1 MQVLALKYRPK
12 HFSEL
17 VGQESVAKTLSLA
30 LDNQRLAN
38 AYLFSGLRGS
48 GKTSSS
54 RIFARALMCETG
66 PKAVPCDTCIQC
78 QSALNNHHIDIIE
91 MDGASNRGIDDVR
104 NLIEQTRYKPS
115 FGRYKIFIID
125 EVHMFTTEAFNAL
138 LKTLEEPPSHV
149 KFLLA
154 TTDALK
160 LPATILSR
168 TQHFRFKKIPE
179 NSVISHLKTILEKEQ
194 VSYETSALEK
204 LAHSGQGSLRD
215 TITLL
220 EQAINYCDNAITESK
235 VAEMLGAIDRSVLE
249 DFFQSLINQDEARL
263 QERYAILE
271 NYETESVLEEM
282 MLFLKA
288 KLLSPDSYSILL
300 IERFFKIIMS
310 SLSLLKEGA
319 NASFVLLLL
328 KMKFKEALKL
338 KALDDAILEL
348 EQSKESVLKPLNQ
361 NANASKQEPKSTEKI
376 EQAERIEGTEKKEKL
391 ETRENTETL
400 QTLMLSAKDRI
411 FHNLF
416 KQVQTLVYE
425 RNYELG
431 EVFEKNIR
439 FIDFDSQT
447 KTLTWE
453 SLATDKDKEL
463 LRERFK
469 IVKSIVDGV
478 FGKGENIKI
487 ALKHHLENKST
498 LETQEIKDFKIS
510 SLREKILP
518 KPTIE
523 TTAETKENDT
533 KEAVGKALQTKEND
547 TKEAVG
553 KALQTKENDTKEA
566 VGKALQTKEND
577 TKEAVGKALQT
588 KENDTKETKETQP
601 KQAPTALQEF
611 MANHSELIEEIK
623 SEFEI
628 KSVELL

>member
-54 RIFARALMCETG
+54 RIFARALMCEEG

-194 VSYETSALEK
+194 VSYEASALEK

-263 QERYAILE
+263 KERYAILE

-348 EQSKESVLKPLNQ
+348 EQSKESVFQPLNQ
-361 NANASKQEPKSTEKI
+361 NTNAPKQEFKS
-376 EQAERIEGTEKKEKL
+376 AERIEKL
-391 ETRENTETL
+391 EKRESAETP
-400 QTLMLSAKDRI
+400 QTPMFSAKDRI

-431 EVFEKNIR
+431 AVFEKNIR

-453 SLATDKDKEL
+453 SLATNKDKEL

-478 FGKGENIKI
+478 FGKGESIKI
-487 ALKHHLENKST
+487 ALNNHFENKSAP
-498 LETQEIKDFKIS
+498 LEEVKEFKIS
-510 SLREKILP
+510 SLREKISP
-518 KPTIE
+518 KPTTE
-523 TTAETKENDT
+523 TTAEMKENKT
-533 KEAVGKALQTKEND
+533 KEAVGKETKIKEQEVQEND
-547 TKEAVG
+547 
-553 KALQTKENDTKEA
+553 
-566 VGKALQTKEND
+566 
-577 TKEAVGKALQT
+577 T

-601 KQAPTALQEF
+601 KESPTALQEF
-611 MANHSELIEEIK
+611 LANHSDLIEEIK

>member
-66 PKAVPCDTCIQC
+66 PKAVPCDTCTQC

-194 VSYETSALEK
+194 VSYESSALEK

-263 QERYAILE
+263 KERYAILE

-361 NANASKQEPKSTEKI
+361 NANAPKQEPKSTE
-376 EQAERIEGTEKKEKL
+376 RIEGTEK
-391 ETRENTETL
+391 RENTEKIASVETP
-400 QTLMLSAKDRI
+400 QTPMLSAKDRI

-431 EVFEKNIR
+431 VVFEKNIR

-487 ALKHHLENKST
+487 ALKNQNKSA
-498 LETQEIKDFKIS
+498 LEVVKEFKFPYS
-510 SLREKILP
+510 KP
-518 KPTIE
+518 KPTTE
-523 TTAETKENDT
+523 TTAEMKEKEIQKKEVQKNEIKEKETKENDT
-533 KEAVGKALQTKEND
+533 KEIQ
-547 TKEAVG
+547 EA
-553 KALQTKENDTKEA
+553 
-566 VGKALQTKEND
+566 
-577 TKEAVGKALQT
+577 
-588 KENDTKETKETQP
+588 QP

-611 MANHSELIEEIK
+611 MANNSDLIEEIK

>member
-54 RIFARALMCETG
+54 RIFARALMCEEG
-66 PKAVPCDTCIQC
+66 PKSVPCDTCTQC

-310 SLSLLKEGA
+310 GLSLLKEGA

-361 NANASKQEPKSTEKI
+361 NANAFKQEPKIAEKI
-376 EQAERIEGTEKKEKL
+376 EKPEKREGAETP
-391 ETRENTETL
+391 
-400 QTLMLSAKDRI
+400 QTPMLSAKDRI

-431 EVFEKNIR
+431 AVFEKNIR

-453 SLATDKDKEL
+453 SLATHKDKEL

-487 ALKHHLENKST
+487 ALKNHSENKSA
-498 LETQEIKDFKIS
+498 LEVVKELKFPYS
-510 SLREKILP
+510 
-518 KPTIE
+518 KPQPTTE
-523 TTAETKENDT
+523 TTAETKEKETKEVQEKDT
-533 KEAVGKALQTKEND
+533 KEAVEKENKEKEVQEND
-547 TKEAVG
+547 TKEVQETQ
-553 KALQTKENDTKEA
+553 L
-566 VGKALQTKEND
+566 
-577 TKEAVGKALQT
+577 
-588 KENDTKETKETQP
+588 KET
-601 KQAPTALQEF
+601 PTALQEF
-611 MANHSELIEEIK
+611 MANHSDLIEEIK

>member
-54 RIFARALMCETG
+54 RIFARALMCEEG
-66 PKAVPCDTCIQC
+66 PKAVPCDTCPQC

-194 VSYETSALEK
+194 VSYESSALEK

-288 KLLSPDSYSILL
+288 KLLSPDTYPILL

-310 SLSLLKEGA
+310 GLSLLKEGA

-348 EQSKESVLKPLNQ
+348 EQSKESALKPLNQ
-361 NANASKQEPKSTEKI
+361 NANAFKQESAEKI
-376 EQAERIEGTEKKEKL
+376 EKPEKRESAETP
-391 ETRENTETL
+391 
-400 QTLMLSAKDRI
+400 QTPMLSAKDRI

-431 EVFEKNIR
+431 AVFEKNIR

-453 SLATDKDKEL
+453 SLATHKDKEL

-487 ALKHHLENKST
+487 ALKNHSENKST
-498 LETQEIKDFKIS
+498 REVVKEFKFP
-510 SLREKILP
+510 SLKP
-518 KPTIE
+518 KPTTE
-523 TTAETKENDT
+523 TTAETKEKET
-533 KEAVGKALQTKEND
+533 KEAVEKETKEKKIQEND
-547 TKEAVG
+547 TKEV
-553 KALQTKENDTKEA
+553 KEI
-566 VGKALQTKEND
+566 QP
-577 TKEAVGKALQT
+577 
-588 KENDTKETKETQP
+588 KET
-601 KQAPTALQEF
+601 PTALQEF
-611 MANHSELIEEIK
+611 MANYSDLIEEIK

>member
-54 RIFARALMCETG
+54 RIFARALMCEEG

-288 KLLSPDSYSILL
+288 KLLSPDAYSILL

-361 NANASKQEPKSTEKI
+361 NANAFKQESADKI
-376 EQAERIEGTEKKEKL
+376 EKPEKKESA
-391 ETRENTETL
+391 ETP
-400 QTLMLSAKDRI
+400 QTPMLSAKDRI

-431 EVFEKNIR
+431 AVFEKNIR

-453 SLATDKDKEL
+453 SLATHKDKEL

-487 ALKHHLENKST
+487 ALKNHSENKSA
-498 LETQEIKDFKIS
+498 LEEIKEFKFP
-510 SLREKILP
+510 SLKP
-518 KPTIE
+518 KPTTE
-523 TTAETKENDT
+523 TTAEMKE
-533 KEAVGKALQTKEND
+533 
-547 TKEAVG
+547 
-553 KALQTKENDTKEA
+553 
-566 VGKALQTKEND
+566 
-577 TKEAVGKALQT
+577 
-588 KENDTKETKETQP
+588 KETKEIQETQP
-601 KQAPTALQEF
+601 KETPTALQEF
-611 MANHSELIEEIK
+611 MANNSNLIEEIK

>member
-54 RIFARALMCETG
+54 RIFARALMCEEG

-194 VSYETSALEK
+194 VSYENSALEK

-235 VAEMLGAIDRSVLE
+235 VAAMLGAIDRSVLE

-271 NYETESVLEEM
+271 NYETEGVLEEM

-288 KLLSPDSYSILL
+288 KLLSPDTYSILL

-338 KALDDAILEL
+338 KALDDAIVEL
-348 EQSKESVLKPLNQ
+348 EQTPFNQ
-361 NANASKQEPKSTEKI
+361 SPSISYNAPKQEFKGTEKI
-376 EQAERIEGTEKKEKL
+376 EQAERIEGTEKREKL
-391 ETRENTETL
+391 EKRENAETP
-400 QTLMLSAKDRI
+400 QTPMLSAKDRI

-431 EVFEKNIR
+431 AVFEKNIR

-453 SLATDKDKEL
+453 SLAADKDKEL

-478 FGKGENIKI
+478 FGKGESIKI
-487 ALKHHLENKST
+487 ALKHHLENKSAPE
-498 LETQEIKDFKIS
+498 ETKEFKFPP
-510 SLREKILP
+510 L
-518 KPTIE
+518 KPQPTTE
-523 TTAETKENDT
+523 TTAEMQEKEIKEKEIKEKEIKEKEIKEKEIKENDTKENDT
-533 KEAVGKALQTKEND
+533 KEVQEI
-547 TKEAVG
+547 
-553 KALQTKENDTKEA
+553 
-566 VGKALQTKEND
+566 
-577 TKEAVGKALQT
+577 
-588 KENDTKETKETQP
+588 QP
-601 KQAPTALQEF
+601 KEAPTALQEF
-611 MANHSELIEEIK
+611 MANNSNLIEEIK

>member
-54 RIFARALMCETG
+54 RIFARALMCEEG

-348 EQSKESVLKPLNQ
+348 EQNKESILKPLNQ
-361 NANASKQEPKSTEKI
+361 NPNAPKQEPKSTEKV
-376 EQAERIEGTEKKEKL
+376 EKPEKKESA
-391 ETRENTETL
+391 EAP
-400 QTLMLSAKDRI
+400 QTPMLSAKDRI

-431 EVFEKNIR
+431 AVFEKNIR

-453 SLATDKDKEL
+453 SLATNKDKEL

-478 FGKGENIKI
+478 FGKGESIKI
-487 ALKHHLENKST
+487 ALKNHSENKSA
-498 LETQEIKDFKIS
+498 LEVVKEFKFPYS
-510 SLREKILP
+510 KP
-518 KPTIE
+518 KPTTE
-523 TTAETKENDT
+523 TTAEMKEKETKEKETKEKETKEKETKEKEVQENDT
-533 KEAVGKALQTKEND
+533 KEVQ
-547 TKEAVG
+547 
-553 KALQTKENDTKEA
+553 
-566 VGKALQTKEND
+566 
-577 TKEAVGKALQT
+577 
-588 KENDTKETKETQP
+588 ETQP

-611 MANHSELIEEIK
+611 MANHSNLIEEIK

>member
-54 RIFARALMCETG
+54 RIFARALMCEEG
-66 PKAVPCDTCIQC
+66 PKAVPCDTCTQC

-125 EVHMFTTEAFNAL
+125 EAHMFTTEAFNAL

-310 SLSLLKEGA
+310 GLSLLKEGA

-361 NANASKQEPKSTEKI
+361 NANAFKQESAEKI
-376 EQAERIEGTEKKEKL
+376 EKPEKRESAETP
-391 ETRENTETL
+391 
-400 QTLMLSAKDRI
+400 QTPMLSAKDRI

-431 EVFEKNIR
+431 VVFEKNIR

-453 SLATDKDKEL
+453 SLATHKDKEL

-487 ALKHHLENKST
+487 ALKNQNKSA
-498 LETQEIKDFKIS
+498 LEEIKEFKFP
-510 SLREKILP
+510 SL
-518 KPTIE
+518 KPQPTTE
-523 TTAETKENDT
+523 TTAEMKE
-533 KEAVGKALQTKEND
+533 
-547 TKEAVG
+547 
-553 KALQTKENDTKEA
+553 
-566 VGKALQTKEND
+566 
-577 TKEAVGKALQT
+577 
-588 KENDTKETKETQP
+588 KETKENETKEIQENQP
-601 KQAPTALQEF
+601 KETPTALQEF
-611 MANHSELIEEIK
+611 MTNHSDLIEEIK

>member
-54 RIFARALMCETG
+54 RIFARALMCEEG

-194 VSYETSALEK
+194 VSYEASALEK

-249 DFFQSLINQDEARL
+249 DFFQSLINQDETRL
-263 QERYAILE
+263 KERYAILE

-288 KLLSPDSYSILL
+288 KLLSPDTYSILL

-338 KALDDAILEL
+338 KALDDAIVEL
-348 EQSKESVLKPLNQ
+348 EQSKESVFKPLNQ
-361 NANASKQEPKSTEKI
+361 NANAPKQEFKSAEK
-376 EQAERIEGTEKKEKL
+376 REKPEK
-391 ETRENTETL
+391 RENTEKRESAETP
-400 QTLMLSAKDRI
+400 QTPMLSAKDRI

-431 EVFEKNIR
+431 AVFEKNIC

-469 IVKSIVDGV
+469 IVKGIVDGV

-487 ALKHHLENKST
+487 ALKNHLENKSARE
-498 LETQEIKDFKIS
+498 ETKEIKDFKIS
-510 SLREKILP
+510 SLREKILSQ
-518 KPTIE
+518 PTTE
-523 TTAETKENDT
+523 TTAEMKEKEVQKNEIKEKEIKENDT
-533 KEAVGKALQTKEND
+533 KEVQ
-547 TKEAVG
+547 
-553 KALQTKENDTKEA
+553 
-566 VGKALQTKEND
+566 
-577 TKEAVGKALQT
+577 
-588 KENDTKETKETQP
+588 ETQP
-601 KQAPTALQEF
+601 KETPTALQEF

>member
-194 VSYETSALEK
+194 VSYESSALEK

-235 VAEMLGAIDRSVLE
+235 VAAMLGAIDRSVLE

-348 EQSKESVLKPLNQ
+348 EQTPFNQ
-361 NANASKQEPKSTEKI
+361 NPSISYNAPKQEPKSTEKI
-376 EQAERIEGTEKKEKL
+376 EQAERIEGTEKKESAEKKENA
-391 ETRENTETL
+391 ETP
-400 QTLMLSAKDRI
+400 QTPMLSAKDRI

-431 EVFEKNIR
+431 AVFEKNIR

-453 SLATDKDKEL
+453 SLATNKDKEL

-469 IVKSIVDGV
+469 IVKGIVDSV
-478 FGKGENIKI
+478 FGKGESIKI
-487 ALKHHLENKST
+487 ALKNHSENKSARE
-498 LETQEIKDFKIS
+498 ETKEVKDFKIS

-518 KPTIE
+518 KPTTE
-523 TTAETKENDT
+523 TTAEMQENETKEAVKKEIKEKETKENDT
-533 KEAVGKALQTKEND
+533 KEVQEIQLKE
-547 TKEAVG
+547 
-553 KALQTKENDTKEA
+553 
-566 VGKALQTKEND
+566 
-577 TKEAVGKALQT
+577 
-588 KENDTKETKETQP
+588 
-601 KQAPTALQEF
+601 APTALQEF
-611 MANHSELIEEIK
+611 MANHSNLIEEIK

>member
-30 LDNQRLAN
+30 LNNQRLAN

-54 RIFARALMCETG
+54 RIFARALMCEEG
-66 PKAVPCDTCIQC
+66 PKAVPCDTCTQC

-288 KLLSPDSYSILL
+288 KLLSPDFYSILL

-310 SLSLLKEGA
+310 ALSLLKEGA

-348 EQSKESVLKPLNQ
+348 EQNKESALKPLNQ
-361 NANASKQEPKSTEKI
+361 NANAFKQEPKIAEKI
-376 EQAERIEGTEKKEKL
+376 ESAEKIEKL
-391 ETRENTETL
+391 EKRESAETP
-400 QTLMLSAKDRI
+400 QTPMLSAKDRI

-431 EVFEKNIR
+431 AVFEKNIR

-453 SLATDKDKEL
+453 SLATHKDKEL

-487 ALKHHLENKST
+487 ALKNQNKSA
-498 LETQEIKDFKIS
+498 LEEIKEFKFPF
-510 SLREKILP
+510 LKP
-518 KPTIE
+518 KPTTE
-523 TTAETKENDT
+523 TTAEMKEKETKEKEVQENDT
-533 KEAVGKALQTKEND
+533 KEVQ
-547 TKEAVG
+547 
-553 KALQTKENDTKEA
+553 
-566 VGKALQTKEND
+566 
-577 TKEAVGKALQT
+577 
-588 KENDTKETKETQP
+588 ETQP

-611 MANHSELIEEIK
+611 MANHSNLIEEIK

>member
-54 RIFARALMCETG
+54 RIFARALMCEEG
-66 PKAVPCDTCIQC
+66 PKAVPCDTCTQC

-288 KLLSPDSYSILL
+288 KLLSPDTYSILL

-310 SLSLLKEGA
+310 GLSLLKEGA

-348 EQSKESVLKPLNQ
+348 EQSKESVLKSLNQ
-361 NANASKQEPKSTEKI
+361 NANAFKQEPKS
-376 EQAERIEGTEKKEKL
+376 AERIEGTEKKESAEKK
-391 ETRENTETL
+391 ENTETP
-400 QTLMLSAKDRI
+400 QTPMLSAKDRI

-431 EVFEKNIR
+431 AVFEKNIR

-453 SLATDKDKEL
+453 SLATHKDKEL

-487 ALKHHLENKST
+487 ALKNQNKSA
-498 LETQEIKDFKIS
+498 LEEIKEFKFP
-510 SLREKILP
+510 SLKP
-518 KPTIE
+518 KPTTE
-523 TTAETKENDT
+523 TTAEMKEKEIKEKEVQKNETKEI
-533 KEAVGKALQTKEND
+533 Q
-547 TKEAVG
+547 
-553 KALQTKENDTKEA
+553 
-566 VGKALQTKEND
+566 
-577 TKEAVGKALQT
+577 
-588 KENDTKETKETQP
+588 ETQP
-601 KQAPTALQEF
+601 KETPTALQEF
-611 MANHSELIEEIK
+611 MANNSNLIEEIK

>member
-54 RIFARALMCETG
+54 RIFARALMCEEG

-194 VSYETSALEK
+194 VSYESSALEK

-263 QERYAILE
+263 QECYAILE

-288 KLLSPDSYSILL
+288 KLLSPDTYSILL

-348 EQSKESVLKPLNQ
+348 EQTPFNQ
-361 NANASKQEPKSTEKI
+361 SPSISYSAPKQEFKNI
-376 EQAERIEGTEKKEKL
+376 EQREQREQIENIEK
-391 ETRENTETL
+391 RENAEAL
-400 QTLMLSAKDRI
+400 QTPMFSAKDRI

-431 EVFEKNIR
+431 AVFEKNIR

-453 SLATDKDKEL
+453 SLAADKDKEL

-469 IVKSIVDGV
+469 IVKGIVDGV
-478 FGKGENIKI
+478 FGKGESIKI
-487 ALKHHLENKST
+487 ALKNHLENKST
-498 LETQEIKDFKIS
+498 PEGTKEVKDFKIS

-518 KPTIE
+518 KPTTE
-523 TTAETKENDT
+523 TTAEMQEKEIQKNEIKEKEIKENDT
-533 KEAVGKALQTKEND
+533 KEIKE
-547 TKEAVG
+547 KEV
-553 KALQTKENDTKEA
+553 QENE
-566 VGKALQTKEND
+566 
-577 TKEAVGKALQT
+577 
-588 KENDTKETKETQP
+588 TKETKETQP
-601 KQAPTALQEF
+601 KEAPTALQEF
-611 MANHSELIEEIK
+611 MANHSNLIEEIK

>member
-54 RIFARALMCETG
+54 RIFARALMCEEG
-66 PKAVPCDTCIQC
+66 PKAVPCDTCTQC

-288 KLLSPDSYSILL
+288 KLLSPDAYSILL

-310 SLSLLKEGA
+310 ALSLLKEGA

-361 NANASKQEPKSTEKI
+361 NANALKQEPKNAEKI
-376 EQAERIEGTEKKEKL
+376 ESAEKIEKPEK
-391 ETRENTETL
+391 RENAETP
-400 QTLMLSAKDRI
+400 QTPMLSAKDRI

-431 EVFEKNIR
+431 AVFEKNIR

-453 SLATDKDKEL
+453 SLATHKDKEL

-487 ALKHHLENKST
+487 ALKNQNKSAS
-498 LETQEIKDFKIS
+498 EEIKEFKFPYS
-510 SLREKILP
+510 KP
-518 KPTIE
+518 KPTTE

-533 KEAVGKALQTKEND
+533 KEAAE
-547 TKEAVG
+547 
-553 KALQTKENDTKEA
+553 
-566 VGKALQTKEND
+566 
-577 TKEAVGKALQT
+577 
-588 KENDTKETKETQP
+588 KETKEKETKEVQETQP
-601 KQAPTALQEF
+601 KETPTALQEF
-611 MANHSELIEEIK
+611 MANHSDLIEEIK

-628 KSVELL
+628 KSVEWL

>member
-54 RIFARALMCETG
+54 RIFARALMCEEG

-263 QERYAILE
+263 QERYTILE

-310 SLSLLKEGA
+310 GLSLLKEGA

-348 EQSKESVLKPLNQ
+348 EQSKESALKPLNQ
-361 NANASKQEPKSTEKI
+361 NANAFKQEPKSTDKI
-376 EQAERIEGTEKKEKL
+376 EKPEKK
-391 ETRENTETL
+391 ENTETP
-400 QTLMLSAKDRI
+400 QTPMLSAKDRI

-431 EVFEKNIR
+431 AVFEKNIR

-453 SLATDKDKEL
+453 SLATHKDKEL

-487 ALKHHLENKST
+487 ALKNHSENKSA
-498 LETQEIKDFKIS
+498 LEEIKEFKFL
-510 SLREKILP
+510 SLKP
-518 KPTIE
+518 KPTTE

-533 KEAVGKALQTKEND
+533 KEVVEND
-547 TKEAVG
+547 TKE
-553 KALQTKENDTKEA
+553 KEVQKNDTKE
-566 VGKALQTKEND
+566 VQ
-577 TKEAVGKALQT
+577 
-588 KENDTKETKETQP
+588 ETQP
-601 KQAPTALQEF
+601 KETPTALQEF
-611 MANHSELIEEIK
+611 MANHSDLIEEIK
-623 SEFEI
+623 NEFEI

>member
-66 PKAVPCDTCIQC
+66 PKAVPCDTCTQC

-194 VSYETSALEK
+194 VSYEASALEK

-263 QERYAILE
+263 KERYAILE

-348 EQSKESVLKPLNQ
+348 EQTKESTFQPLNQ
-361 NANASKQEPKSTEKI
+361 NANAPKQEPKSAEKI
-376 EQAERIEGTEKKEKL
+376 EKPEKKENA
-391 ETRENTETL
+391 ETP
-400 QTLMLSAKDRI
+400 QTPMLSAKDRI

-453 SLATDKDKEL
+453 SLATNKDKEL

-478 FGKGENIKI
+478 FGKGESIKI
-487 ALKHHLENKST
+487 ALKNHLENKSA
-498 LETQEIKDFKIS
+498 LEVVKEFKLL
-510 SLREKILP
+510 SLKP
-518 KPTIE
+518 KPT
-523 TTAETKENDT
+523 TETKAEM
-533 KEAVGKALQTKEND
+533 KEKEVQK
-547 TKEAVG
+547 KEVQ
-553 KALQTKENDTKEA
+553 KNEIKEKE
-566 VGKALQTKEND
+566 
-577 TKEAVGKALQT
+577 T

-601 KQAPTALQEF
+601 KEAPTALQEF
-611 MANHSELIEEIK
+611 MANHSNLIEEIK

>member
-54 RIFARALMCETG
+54 RIFARALMCEEG
-66 PKAVPCDTCIQC
+66 PKAVPCDTCTQC

-249 DFFQSLINQDEARL
+249 DFFQSLINQDEVRL

-288 KLLSPDSYSILL
+288 KLLSPDAYSILL

-310 SLSLLKEGA
+310 GLSLLKEGA

-361 NANASKQEPKSTEKI
+361 NANAFKQESAEKI
-376 EQAERIEGTEKKEKL
+376 EKPEK
-391 ETRENTETL
+391 RESAETL
-400 QTLMLSAKDRI
+400 QTPMLSAKDRI

-431 EVFEKNIR
+431 AVFEKNIR

-453 SLATDKDKEL
+453 SLATNKDKEL

-487 ALKHHLENKST
+487 ALKNHSENKSA
-498 LETQEIKDFKIS
+498 LEVVKEFKFP
-510 SLREKILP
+510 SLKS
-518 KPTIE
+518 KPTTE
-523 TTAETKENDT
+523 TTAETKE
-533 KEAVGKALQTKEND
+533 
-547 TKEAVG
+547 
-553 KALQTKENDTKEA
+553 
-566 VGKALQTKEND
+566 
-577 TKEAVGKALQT
+577 
-588 KENDTKETKETQP
+588 KETKEKETKEKETKEKETKEVQETQP
-601 KQAPTALQEF
+601 KETPTALQEF
-611 MANHSELIEEIK
+611 MANHSNLIEEIK

>member
-54 RIFARALMCETG
+54 RIFARALMCEEG
-66 PKAVPCDTCIQC
+66 PKAVPCDTCTQC

-288 KLLSPDSYSILL
+288 KLLSHDTYSILL

-310 SLSLLKEGA
+310 GLSLLKEGA

-348 EQSKESVLKPLNQ
+348 EQSKESALKPLNQ
-361 NANASKQEPKSTEKI
+361 NANAFKQESAEKI
-376 EQAERIEGTEKKEKL
+376 EKPEKRESAETP
-391 ETRENTETL
+391 
-400 QTLMLSAKDRI
+400 QTPMLSAKDRI

-431 EVFEKNIR
+431 AVFEKNIR

-453 SLATDKDKEL
+453 SLATHKDKEL

-487 ALKHHLENKST
+487 ALKNHSENKST
-498 LETQEIKDFKIS
+498 LEVVKEFKFP
-510 SLREKILP
+510 SLKP
-518 KPTIE
+518 KPTTE
-523 TTAETKENDT
+523 TTAETEKNETKGAVENDTKEKETKENDT
-533 KEAVGKALQTKEND
+533 KEIQ
-547 TKEAVG
+547 
-553 KALQTKENDTKEA
+553 
-566 VGKALQTKEND
+566 
-577 TKEAVGKALQT
+577 
-588 KENDTKETKETQP
+588 ETQP
-601 KQAPTALQEF
+601 KETPTALQEF
-611 MANHSELIEEIK
+611 MANHSNLIEEIK

>member
-54 RIFARALMCETG
+54 RIFARALMCEEG

-271 NYETESVLEEM
+271 NYETEGVLEEM

-338 KALDDAILEL
+338 KALDDAIVEL
-348 EQSKESVLKPLNQ
+348 EQTPFNQ
-361 NANASKQEPKSTEKI
+361 SPSISYNAPKQEPKSIERI
-376 EQAERIEGTEKKEKL
+376 EQAERIEGTEKREKL
-391 ETRENTETL
+391 EKRENAETP
-400 QTLMLSAKDRI
+400 QTPMLSAKDRI

-431 EVFEKNIR
+431 AVFEKNIR

-453 SLATDKDKEL
+453 SLAIDKDKEL

-487 ALKHHLENKST
+487 ALKNHLENKST
-498 LETQEIKDFKIS
+498 PKETKEFKDFKIS

-518 KPTIE
+518 KPTTE
-523 TTAETKENDT
+523 TTAETKENE

-547 TKEAVG
+547 TKEVQE
-553 KALQTKENDTKEA
+553 KEIKENDTKE
-566 VGKALQTKEND
+566 VQ
-577 TKEAVGKALQT
+577 
-588 KENDTKETKETQP
+588 ETQP
-601 KQAPTALQEF
+601 KEAPTALQEF
-611 MANHSELIEEIK
+611 MANHSNLIEEIK

>member
-54 RIFARALMCETG
+54 RIFARALMCEEG
-66 PKAVPCDTCIQC
+66 PKAVPCDTCTQC

-263 QERYAILE
+263 QERYTILE

-288 KLLSPDSYSILL
+288 KLLSPDAYSILL

-310 SLSLLKEGA
+310 GLSLLKEGA

-328 KMKFKEALKL
+328 KMKFKEALKF

-361 NANASKQEPKSTEKI
+361 NANAFKQESTEKI
-376 EQAERIEGTEKKEKL
+376 EKPEKREGAETP
-391 ETRENTETL
+391 
-400 QTLMLSAKDRI
+400 QTPMLSAKDRI

-431 EVFEKNIR
+431 AVFEKNIR

-453 SLATDKDKEL
+453 SLATHKDKEL

-487 ALKHHLENKST
+487 ALKNQNKSAK
-498 LETQEIKDFKIS
+498 EVVKEFKFPYS
-510 SLREKILP
+510 KP
-518 KPTIE
+518 KPTTE

-533 KEAVGKALQTKEND
+533 KEVVEND
-547 TKEAVG
+547 TKE
-553 KALQTKENDTKEA
+553 KEVQKNDAKE
-566 VGKALQTKEND
+566 VQ
-577 TKEAVGKALQT
+577 
-588 KENDTKETKETQP
+588 ETQP
-601 KQAPTALQEF
+601 KETPTALQEF
-611 MANHSELIEEIK
+611 MANYSDLIEEIK

>member
-54 RIFARALMCETG
+54 RIFARALMCEIG

-263 QERYAILE
+263 QERYAVLE

-348 EQSKESVLKPLNQ
+348 EQNKESVFQPLNQ
-361 NANASKQEPKSTEKI
+361 NANAPKQEPKSAEKI
-376 EQAERIEGTEKKEKL
+376 EKLEKREGTEKKE
-391 ETRENTETL
+391 NTETP
-400 QTLMLSAKDRI
+400 QTPMLSAKDRI

-431 EVFEKNIR
+431 AVFEKNIR

-453 SLATDKDKEL
+453 SLATNKDKEL

-478 FGKGENIKI
+478 FGKGESIKI
-487 ALKHHLENKST
+487 ALKNHSENKSAS
-498 LETQEIKDFKIS
+498 EVVKESKFPYSK
-510 SLREKILP
+510 P
-518 KPTIE
+518 KPTTE
-523 TTAETKENDT
+523 TTAEMKEKET
-533 KEAVGKALQTKEND
+533 KEAVGKETKEKETKEVQEND
-547 TKEAVG
+547 TKVV
-553 KALQTKENDTKEA
+553 Q
-566 VGKALQTKEND
+566 
-577 TKEAVGKALQT
+577 
-588 KENDTKETKETQP
+588 ETQP

-611 MANHSELIEEIK
+611 MANHSNLIEEIK

>member
-194 VSYETSALEK
+194 VSYESSALEK

-249 DFFQSLINQDEARL
+249 DFFQSLINQDEAQL
-263 QERYAILE
+263 QECYAILE

-338 KALDDAILEL
+338 KALDDAIVEL
-348 EQSKESVLKPLNQ
+348 EQTPFNQ
-361 NANASKQEPKSTEKI
+361 NPNISYNAPKQEFKSTEKI
-376 EQAERIEGTEKKEKL
+376 EQAERIEGTEKIASAEAP
-391 ETRENTETL
+391 
-400 QTLMLSAKDRI
+400 QTPMLSAKDRI

-431 EVFEKNIR
+431 AVFEKNIR

-453 SLATDKDKEL
+453 SLAADKDKEL

-469 IVKSIVDGV
+469 IVKGIVDSV

-487 ALKHHLENKST
+487 ALKHHLENKSA
-498 LETQEIKDFKIS
+498 LEVVKELKFPYSK
-510 SLREKILP
+510 P
-518 KPTIE
+518 KPTTE
-523 TTAETKENDT
+523 TTAETKEKEVQKKEIKEKEVQKNEIKEKETKENDT
-533 KEAVGKALQTKEND
+533 KEIQ
-547 TKEAVG
+547 EA
-553 KALQTKENDTKEA
+553 
-566 VGKALQTKEND
+566 
-577 TKEAVGKALQT
+577 
-588 KENDTKETKETQP
+588 QP
-601 KQAPTALQEF
+601 KEAPTALQEF
-611 MANHSELIEEIK
+611 MTNHSELIEEIK

>member
-194 VSYETSALEK
+194 VSYESSALEK

-271 NYETESVLEEM
+271 NYETEGVLEEM

-338 KALDDAILEL
+338 KALDDAIVEL
-348 EQSKESVLKPLNQ
+348 EQTPFNQ
-361 NANASKQEPKSTEKI
+361 SPSISYNAPKQEFKGTEKI
-376 EQAERIEGTEKKEKL
+376 EQAERIEGREKL
-391 ETRENTETL
+391 EKRERIETP
-400 QTLMLSAKDRI
+400 QTPMLSAKDRI

-431 EVFEKNIR
+431 AVFEKNIR

-447 KTLTWE
+447 KTLTWK

-478 FGKGENIKI
+478 FGKGESIKI
-487 ALKHHLENKST
+487 ALKHHLENKSAPE
-498 LETQEIKDFKIS
+498 ETKEVKDFKIS

-518 KPTIE
+518 QPTTE
-523 TTAETKENDT
+523 TTAETKENG

-547 TKEAVG
+547 TKEVQE
-553 KALQTKENDTKEA
+553 KEIKENDTKE
-566 VGKALQTKEND
+566 VQEKEIKEND
-577 TKEAVGKALQT
+577 TKEVQE
-588 KENDTKETKETQP
+588 KEIKKNETKETKEAQP
-601 KQAPTALQEF
+601 KEAPTALQEF

>member
-54 RIFARALMCETG
+54 RIFARALMCEEG

-194 VSYETSALEK
+194 VSYESSALEK

-271 NYETESVLEEM
+271 NYETEGVLEEM

-338 KALDDAILEL
+338 KVLDDAIVEL
-348 EQSKESVLKPLNQ
+348 EQTPFNQ
-361 NANASKQEPKSTEKI
+361 SPSISYNAPKQEPKSAEKI
-376 EQAERIEGTEKKEKL
+376 EQAERIEKL
-391 ETRENTETL
+391 EKRENAETP
-400 QTLMLSAKDRI
+400 QTPMLSAKDRI

-431 EVFEKNIR
+431 AVFEKNIC

-469 IVKSIVDGV
+469 IVKGIVDSV

-487 ALKHHLENKST
+487 ALKNHLENKSARE
-498 LETQEIKDFKIS
+498 ETKEVKIS

-518 KPTIE
+518 KPTTE
-523 TTAETKENDT
+523 TTAEMKEKEVQKNEIKEKEIKEKEIKENDT
-533 KEAVGKALQTKEND
+533 KEVQ
-547 TKEAVG
+547 
-553 KALQTKENDTKEA
+553 
-566 VGKALQTKEND
+566 
-577 TKEAVGKALQT
+577 
-588 KENDTKETKETQP
+588 ETQP

-611 MANHSELIEEIK
+611 MANHSNLIEEIK

>member
-1 MQVLALKYRPK
+1 
-12 HFSEL
+12 
-17 VGQESVAKTLSLA
+17 
-30 LDNQRLAN
+30 
-38 AYLFSGLRGS
+38 
-48 GKTSSS
+48 
-54 RIFARALMCETG
+54 
-66 PKAVPCDTCIQC
+66 
-78 QSALNNHHIDIIE
+78 
-91 MDGASNRGIDDVR
+91 
-104 NLIEQTRYKPS
+104 
-115 FGRYKIFIID
+115 
-125 EVHMFTTEAFNAL
+125 AL

-194 VSYETSALEK
+194 VSYEASALEK

-263 QERYAILE
+263 KERYAILE

-348 EQSKESVLKPLNQ
+348 EQSKESTFQPLNQ
-361 NANASKQEPKSTEKI
+361 NANAPKQEPKSAEKI
-376 EQAERIEGTEKKEKL
+376 EKPERIENA
-391 ETRENTETL
+391 ETP
-400 QTLMLSAKDRI
+400 QTPMLSAKDRI

-431 EVFEKNIR
+431 AVFEKNIR

-453 SLATDKDKEL
+453 SLATNKDKEL

-487 ALKHHLENKST
+487 ALKHHLENKSARE
-498 LETQEIKDFKIS
+498 ETKEIKIS

-518 KPTIE
+518 KPTTE
-523 TTAETKENDT
+523 TTAEMKEKETKEAVKKEIKEKETKENDT
-533 KEAVGKALQTKEND
+533 KEVQ
-547 TKEAVG
+547 
-553 KALQTKENDTKEA
+553 
-566 VGKALQTKEND
+566 
-577 TKEAVGKALQT
+577 
-588 KENDTKETKETQP
+588 ETQP
-601 KQAPTALQEF
+601 KEAPTALQEF
-611 MANHSELIEEIK
+611 MANHSNLIEEIK

>member
-194 VSYETSALEK
+194 VSYESSALEK

-271 NYETESVLEEM
+271 NYETEGVLEEM

-338 KALDDAILEL
+338 KALDDAIVEL
-348 EQSKESVLKPLNQ
+348 EQTPFNQ
-361 NANASKQEPKSTEKI
+361 SPSISYNAPKQEPKSTE
-376 EQAERIEGTEKKEKL
+376 RIEGREKLEKKES
-391 ETRENTETL
+391 TETP
-400 QTLMLSAKDRI
+400 QTPMLSAKDRI

-431 EVFEKNIR
+431 AVFEKNIR

-469 IVKSIVDGV
+469 IVKSIVDSV

-487 ALKHHLENKST
+487 ALKHHLENKSA
-498 LETQEIKDFKIS
+498 LETQEVKDFKIS

-518 KPTIE
+518 QPTTE
-523 TTAETKENDT
+523 TTAEMKENE

-547 TKEAVG
+547 TKEVQE
-553 KALQTKENDTKEA
+553 KEIKENE
-566 VGKALQTKEND
+566 
-577 TKEAVGKALQT
+577 
-588 KENDTKETKETQP
+588 TKETKEAQP
-601 KQAPTALQEF
+601 KEAPTALQEF

>member
-30 LDNQRLAN
+30 LNNQRLAN

-54 RIFARALMCETG
+54 RIFARALMCEEG

-263 QERYAILE
+263 QERYAVLE

-348 EQSKESVLKPLNQ
+348 EQNKESILKPLNQ
-361 NANASKQEPKSTEKI
+361 NPNAPKQEPKSTEKV
-376 EQAERIEGTEKKEKL
+376 EKPEKKESA
-391 ETRENTETL
+391 EAP
-400 QTLMLSAKDRI
+400 QTPMLSAKDRI

-431 EVFEKNIR
+431 AVFEKNIR

-453 SLATDKDKEL
+453 SLATNKDKEL

-478 FGKGENIKI
+478 FGKGESIKI
-487 ALKHHLENKST
+487 ALKNHSENKSA
-498 LETQEIKDFKIS
+498 LEVVKEFKFPYS
-510 SLREKILP
+510 KP
-518 KPTIE
+518 KPTTE
-523 TTAETKENDT
+523 TTAEMKEKETKEKETKEKEVQENDT
-533 KEAVGKALQTKEND
+533 KEVQ
-547 TKEAVG
+547 
-553 KALQTKENDTKEA
+553 
-566 VGKALQTKEND
+566 
-577 TKEAVGKALQT
+577 
-588 KENDTKETKETQP
+588 ETQP

-611 MANHSELIEEIK
+611 MANNSNLIEEIK

>member
-54 RIFARALMCETG
+54 RIFARALMCEEG
-66 PKAVPCDTCIQC
+66 PKAVPCDTCTQC

-361 NANASKQEPKSTEKI
+361 NANAPKQEPKSAEKI
-376 EQAERIEGTEKKEKL
+376 EKPEK
-391 ETRENTETL
+391 RENTETP
-400 QTLMLSAKDRI
+400 QTPMLSAKDRI

-431 EVFEKNIR
+431 AVFEKNIR

-453 SLATDKDKEL
+453 SLAADKDKEL

-469 IVKSIVDGV
+469 IVKGIVDGV

-487 ALKHHLENKST
+487 ALKHHLENKSA
-498 LETQEIKDFKIS
+498 LEEVKEFKFPYS
-510 SLREKILP
+510 KP
-518 KPTIE
+518 KPTTE
-523 TTAETKENDT
+523 TTAETKEKET
-533 KEAVGKALQTKEND
+533 KEAAEKETKEKEIQKKEIQEND
-547 TKEAVG
+547 TKEV
-553 KALQTKENDTKEA
+553 Q
-566 VGKALQTKEND
+566 
-577 TKEAVGKALQT
+577 
-588 KENDTKETKETQP
+588 ETRP

-611 MANHSELIEEIK
+611 MANHSNLIEEIK

>member
-194 VSYETSALEK
+194 VSYESSALEK

-235 VAEMLGAIDRSVLE
+235 VAAMLGAIDRSVLE

-271 NYETESVLEEM
+271 NYETEGVLEEM

-338 KALDDAILEL
+338 KALDDAIVEL
-348 EQSKESVLKPLNQ
+348 EQTPFNQ
-361 NANASKQEPKSTEKI
+361 SPSISYNAPKQEPKSAERI
-376 EQAERIEGTEKKEKL
+376 EQAERIEGIEKREKL
-391 ETRENTETL
+391 EKRENTEAP
-400 QTLMLSAKDRI
+400 QTPMLSAKDRI
-411 FHNLF
+411 FHSLF

-431 EVFEKNIR
+431 VVFERNIR

-463 LRERFK
+463 LRERVK
-469 IVKSIVDGV
+469 IVKGIVDGV

-487 ALKHHLENKST
+487 ALKNHLENKST
-498 LETQEIKDFKIS
+498 PEETKEVKDFKIS
-510 SLREKILP
+510 SLREKISP
-518 KPTIE
+518 KPTTE
-523 TTAETKENDT
+523 TTAETKENE
-533 KEAVGKALQTKEND
+533 KEAVGKVLQTKEND
-547 TKEAVG
+547 TKEV
-553 KALQTKENDTKEA
+553 QENE
-566 VGKALQTKEND
+566 
-577 TKEAVGKALQT
+577 
-588 KENDTKETKETQP
+588 TKETKEAQP
-601 KQAPTALQEF
+601 KEAPTALQEF
-611 MANHSELIEEIK
+611 MANHSNLIEEIK

>member
-54 RIFARALMCETG
+54 RIFARALMCEEG
-66 PKAVPCDTCIQC
+66 PKSVPCDTCPQC

-310 SLSLLKEGA
+310 GLSLLKEGA

-361 NANASKQEPKSTEKI
+361 NANAFKQESKIADKI
-376 EQAERIEGTEKKEKL
+376 EKPEKRESAETP
-391 ETRENTETL
+391 
-400 QTLMLSAKDRI
+400 QTPMLSAKDRI

-431 EVFEKNIR
+431 AVFEKNIR

-453 SLATDKDKEL
+453 SLATHKDKEL

-487 ALKHHLENKST
+487 ALKNHSENKSV
-498 LETQEIKDFKIS
+498 LEVVKELKFPYSK
-510 SLREKILP
+510 P
-518 KPTIE
+518 KPTTE
-523 TTAETKENDT
+523 TTAEMKEKET
-533 KEAVGKALQTKEND
+533 KEAAE
-547 TKEAVG
+547 
-553 KALQTKENDTKEA
+553 
-566 VGKALQTKEND
+566 
-577 TKEAVGKALQT
+577 
-588 KENDTKETKETQP
+588 KETKEIQETQP

-611 MANHSELIEEIK
+611 MANHSNLIEEIK

>member
-194 VSYETSALEK
+194 VSYESSALEK

-249 DFFQSLINQDEARL
+249 DFFQSLINQDEAQL

-348 EQSKESVLKPLNQ
+348 EQSKESVLKSINQ
-361 NANASKQEPKSTEKI
+361 NANAPKQEPKSTERI
-376 EQAERIEGTEKKEKL
+376 EQAERIEGTEKIASAEAP
-391 ETRENTETL
+391 
-400 QTLMLSAKDRI
+400 QTPMLSAKDRI

-431 EVFEKNIR
+431 AVFEKNIR

-478 FGKGENIKI
+478 FGKGESIKI
-487 ALKHHLENKST
+487 ALKHHLENKSARE
-498 LETQEIKDFKIS
+498 ETKEVKIS
-510 SLREKILP
+510 SLKEKILP
-518 KPTIE
+518 KPTTE
-523 TTAETKENDT
+523 TTAEMKEKEVQKNEIKEKEIKENDT
-533 KEAVGKALQTKEND
+533 KEVQ
-547 TKEAVG
+547 
-553 KALQTKENDTKEA
+553 
-566 VGKALQTKEND
+566 
-577 TKEAVGKALQT
+577 
-588 KENDTKETKETQP
+588 ETQP
-601 KQAPTALQEF
+601 KEAPTALQEF
-611 MANHSELIEEIK
+611 MANHSNLIEEIK

>member
-54 RIFARALMCETG
+54 RIFARALMCEEG

-194 VSYETSALEK
+194 VSYESSALEK

-263 QERYAILE
+263 QERYVILE
-271 NYETESVLEEM
+271 NYETEGVLEEM

-361 NANASKQEPKSTEKI
+361 NANAPKQEPKSTEKI
-376 EQAERIEGTEKKEKL
+376 EQAERIERTEK
-391 ETRENTETL
+391 RENAETP
-400 QTLMLSAKDRI
+400 QTPMLSAKDRI

-431 EVFEKNIR
+431 AVFEKNIR

-453 SLATDKDKEL
+453 SLATNKDKEL

-487 ALKHHLENKST
+487 ALRNHSENKSARE
-498 LETQEIKDFKIS
+498 ETKEVKIS

-518 KPTIE
+518 KPTTE
-523 TTAETKENDT
+523 TTAETKE
-533 KEAVGKALQTKEND
+533 KEVQKNEIKEKEVQEND
-547 TKEAVG
+547 TKEV
-553 KALQTKENDTKEA
+553 QEA
-566 VGKALQTKEND
+566 
-577 TKEAVGKALQT
+577 
-588 KENDTKETKETQP
+588 QP
-601 KQAPTALQEF
+601 KEAPTALQEF

>member
-54 RIFARALMCETG
+54 RIFARALMCEEG
-66 PKAVPCDTCIQC
+66 PKAVPCDTCTQC

-194 VSYETSALEK
+194 VSYEASALEK

-348 EQSKESVLKPLNQ
+348 EQTPFNQ
-361 NANASKQEPKSTEKI
+361 SPSISYNAPKQEFKGTERI
-376 EQAERIEGTEKKEKL
+376 EQAERIEGTEKREKL
-391 ETRENTETL
+391 EKRESTETP
-400 QTLMLSAKDRI
+400 QTPMLSAKDRI

-431 EVFEKNIR
+431 AVFEKNIR

-487 ALKHHLENKST
+487 ALKNHLENKSARE
-498 LETQEIKDFKIS
+498 ETKEVKDFKIS
-510 SLREKILP
+510 SLREKISP
-518 KPTIE
+518 QPTTE
-523 TTAETKENDT
+523 TTAETKE
-533 KEAVGKALQTKEND
+533 
-547 TKEAVG
+547 
-553 KALQTKENDTKEA
+553 
-566 VGKALQTKEND
+566 
-577 TKEAVGKALQT
+577 
-588 KENDTKETKETQP
+588 KETKEKETKEKETKEKETKEKEVQETQP

-611 MANHSELIEEIK
+611 MANHSNLIEEIK

>member
-54 RIFARALMCETG
+54 RIFARALMCEEG

-194 VSYETSALEK
+194 VSYESSALEK

-235 VAEMLGAIDRSVLE
+235 VAAMLGAIDRSVLE

-263 QERYAILE
+263 KERYAILE

-348 EQSKESVLKPLNQ
+348 EQTPFNQ
-361 NANASKQEPKSTEKI
+361 SPSISYNAPKQEFKSAEKI
-376 EQAERIEGTEKKEKL
+376 EQAERIEGTEKREKL
-391 ETRENTETL
+391 EKKENAETP
-400 QTLMLSAKDRI
+400 QTPMLSVKDRI

-431 EVFEKNIR
+431 AVFEKNIR

-453 SLATDKDKEL
+453 SLATNKDKEL

-487 ALKHHLENKST
+487 ALKHHLENKSAPE
-498 LETQEIKDFKIS
+498 ETKEVKDFKIS

-518 KPTIE
+518 KPTTE
-523 TTAETKENDT
+523 TTAETKENE
-533 KEAVGKALQTKEND
+533 KEAVGKVLQTKEND
-547 TKEAVG
+547 TKEV
-553 KALQTKENDTKEA
+553 QEKE
-566 VGKALQTKEND
+566 VQ
-577 TKEAVGKALQT
+577 
-588 KENDTKETKETQP
+588 ETQP
-601 KQAPTALQEF
+601 KETPTALQEF

>member
-54 RIFARALMCETG
+54 RIFARALMCEEG

-194 VSYETSALEK
+194 VSYESSALEK

-348 EQSKESVLKPLNQ
+348 EQTKESAFQPLNQ
-361 NANASKQEPKSTEKI
+361 NANAPKQEFKGTEKI
-376 EQAERIEGTEKKEKL
+376 EQAERIEGTEK
-391 ETRENTETL
+391 RENTEKIASAETP
-400 QTLMLSAKDRI
+400 QTPMLSAKDRI

-431 EVFEKNIR
+431 AVFEKNIR

-453 SLATDKDKEL
+453 SLAADKDKEL

-469 IVKSIVDGV
+469 IVKGIVDGV

-487 ALKHHLENKST
+487 ALKHHLENKSARE
-498 LETQEIKDFKIS
+498 ETKEVKDFKIS

-518 KPTIE
+518 KPTTE
-523 TTAETKENDT
+523 TTAETKEKET
-533 KEAVGKALQTKEND
+533 KENEVQEND
-547 TKEAVG
+547 TKEV
-553 KALQTKENDTKEA
+553 Q
-566 VGKALQTKEND
+566 
-577 TKEAVGKALQT
+577 
-588 KENDTKETKETQP
+588 ETQP

-611 MANHSELIEEIK
+611 MANHS
-623 SEFEI
+623 
-628 KSVELL
+628 

>member
-54 RIFARALMCETG
+54 RIFARALMCEEG
-66 PKAVPCDTCIQC
+66 PKAVPCDTCTQC

-249 DFFQSLINQDEARL
+249 DFFQSLINQDEVRL

-310 SLSLLKEGA
+310 GLSLLKEGA

-361 NANASKQEPKSTEKI
+361 NTNAFKQEPKSAEK
-376 EQAERIEGTEKKEKL
+376 REKPEK
-391 ETRENTETL
+391 REST
-400 QTLMLSAKDRI
+400 QTPQTPMLSAKDRI

-431 EVFEKNIR
+431 AVFEKNIR

-453 SLATDKDKEL
+453 SLATHKDKEL

-487 ALKHHLENKST
+487 ALTNHSENKSA
-498 LETQEIKDFKIS
+498 LEVVKEFKFP
-510 SLREKILP
+510 SLKPKLITETAAEMKEKET
-518 KPTIE
+518 KEAIE
-523 TTAETKENDT
+523 KETKEAIEKETKENDT
-533 KEAVGKALQTKEND
+533 KEIQ
-547 TKEAVG
+547 
-553 KALQTKENDTKEA
+553 
-566 VGKALQTKEND
+566 
-577 TKEAVGKALQT
+577 
-588 KENDTKETKETQP
+588 ETQP
-601 KQAPTALQEF
+601 KETPTALQEF
-611 MANHSELIEEIK
+611 MANNSNLIEEIK

>member
-194 VSYETSALEK
+194 VSYESSALEK

-235 VAEMLGAIDRSVLE
+235 VAAMLGAIDRSVLE

-263 QERYAILE
+263 KERYTILE

-338 KALDDAILEL
+338 KALDDAIVEL
-348 EQSKESVLKPLNQ
+348 EQTPFNQ
-361 NANASKQEPKSTEKI
+361 NPSISYNAPKQEFKGTEKI
-376 EQAERIEGTEKKEKL
+376 EQAERIEGTEKIASA
-391 ETRENTETL
+391 ETP
-400 QTLMLSAKDRI
+400 QIPMLSAKDRI

-431 EVFEKNIR
+431 AVFEKNIR

-469 IVKSIVDGV
+469 IVKGIVDGV

-487 ALKHHLENKST
+487 ALKNHSENKSARE
-498 LETQEIKDFKIS
+498 ETKEVKDFKIS

-518 KPTIE
+518 KLTTE
-523 TTAETKENDT
+523 TTAEMKENETKEAVKKETKEKEVQKNEIKEKEIKENDT
-533 KEAVGKALQTKEND
+533 KEVQ
-547 TKEAVG
+547 
-553 KALQTKENDTKEA
+553 
-566 VGKALQTKEND
+566 
-577 TKEAVGKALQT
+577 
-588 KENDTKETKETQP
+588 ETQL
-601 KQAPTALQEF
+601 KEAPTALQEF
-611 MANHSELIEEIK
+611 MANHSNLIEEIK

>member
-54 RIFARALMCETG
+54 RIFARALMCEEG

-194 VSYETSALEK
+194 VSYEASALEK

-348 EQSKESVLKPLNQ
+348 EQSKESVLKPINQ
-361 NANASKQEPKSTEKI
+361 NANAPKQEPKSTEKI
-376 EQAERIEGTEKKEKL
+376 EQAERIETP
-391 ETRENTETL
+391 
-400 QTLMLSAKDRI
+400 QTPMLSAKDRI

-431 EVFEKNIR
+431 AVFEKNIR

-453 SLATDKDKEL
+453 SLAADKDKEL

-469 IVKSIVDGV
+469 IVKGIVDGV

-487 ALKHHLENKST
+487 ALKNPLENKSARE
-498 LETQEIKDFKIS
+498 ETKEVKDFKIS

-518 KPTIE
+518 QPTTE
-523 TTAETKENDT
+523 TTAEMKEKEIQKNEIKEKETKENDT
-533 KEAVGKALQTKEND
+533 KEVQ
-547 TKEAVG
+547 
-553 KALQTKENDTKEA
+553 
-566 VGKALQTKEND
+566 
-577 TKEAVGKALQT
+577 
-588 KENDTKETKETQP
+588 ETQL
-601 KQAPTALQEF
+601 KEAPTALQEF
-611 MANHSELIEEIK
+611 MANHSNLIEEIK

>member
-54 RIFARALMCETG
+54 RIFARALMCEEG
-66 PKAVPCDTCIQC
+66 PKAVPCDTCTQC

-348 EQSKESVLKPLNQ
+348 EQSKESAFQPLNQ
-361 NANASKQEPKSTEKI
+361 NPNAPKQEPKSAEKI
-376 EQAERIEGTEKKEKL
+376 EKPEKKESA
-391 ETRENTETL
+391 EAP
-400 QTLMLSAKDRI
+400 QTPMLSAKDRI

-431 EVFEKNIR
+431 AVFEKNIR

-453 SLATDKDKEL
+453 SLATNKDKEL

-478 FGKGENIKI
+478 FGKGESIKI
-487 ALKHHLENKST
+487 ALKNHSENKSA
-498 LETQEIKDFKIS
+498 LEVVKESKFPYSK
-510 SLREKILP
+510 P
-518 KPTIE
+518 KPTTE
-523 TTAETKENDT
+523 TTAETKEKET
-533 KEAVGKALQTKEND
+533 KEKEVQEND
-547 TKEAVG
+547 TKVV
-553 KALQTKENDTKEA
+553 Q
-566 VGKALQTKEND
+566 
-577 TKEAVGKALQT
+577 
-588 KENDTKETKETQP
+588 ETQP

-611 MANHSELIEEIK
+611 MANHSNLIEEIK

>member
-54 RIFARALMCETG
+54 RIFARALMCEEG

-249 DFFQSLINQDEARL
+249 DFFQSLINQDEVRL
-263 QERYAILE
+263 QECYAILE

-310 SLSLLKEGA
+310 GLSLLKEGA

-361 NANASKQEPKSTEKI
+361 NANAPKQEPKSAEK
-376 EQAERIEGTEKKEKL
+376 
-391 ETRENTETL
+391 RENPEKREGAEKRESAEIP
-400 QTLMLSAKDRI
+400 QTPMLSAKDRI

-431 EVFEKNIR
+431 AVFEKNIR

-453 SLATDKDKEL
+453 SLATHKDKEL

-487 ALKHHLENKST
+487 ALKNQNKSA
-498 LETQEIKDFKIS
+498 LEEIKEFKFPYS
-510 SLREKILP
+510 KP
-518 KPTIE
+518 KPTTE
-523 TTAETKENDT
+523 TAAETKEKETKEKETKEKETKEKEVQENDT
-533 KEAVGKALQTKEND
+533 KEVQ
-547 TKEAVG
+547 
-553 KALQTKENDTKEA
+553 
-566 VGKALQTKEND
+566 
-577 TKEAVGKALQT
+577 
-588 KENDTKETKETQP
+588 ETQP

-611 MANHSELIEEIK
+611 MANHSNLIEEIK